1 MALPSPCDALR
12 NRTPKTWENSSTT
25 SYACDHASRLLPI
38 LHSNSGGTQTQI
50 NYVLNAAG
58 NSQGLM
64 FHATLMNLAHMKIG
78 NQVNMEIHEGG
89 TIRLTPLRLKPSC
102 ERGVARHPGD
112 DVRLCP
118 HDKEAGQSTAP
129 GNCFHL
135 TFKIVRESHAE
146 AIVQL
151 RD

>member
-1 MALPSPCDALR
+1 LR

-25 SYACDHASRLLPI
+25 SYACDHAARLLPI
-38 LHSNSGGTQTQI
+38 LHSDSGGTQTQI
-50 NYVLNAAG
+50 NYVLNATG

-102 ERGVARHPGD
+102 
-112 DVRLCP
+112 
-118 HDKEAGQSTAP
+118 KEVSRVIQATM
-129 GNCFHL
+129 
-135 TFKIVRESHAE
+135 
-146 AIVQL
+146 
-151 RD
+151 